1 MDTLLREGWLS
12 RCPSEFQRAV
22 LAAARR
28 RSFAAKQFVYH
39 IADAPAGIFGVAS
52 GAFALISATERSA
65 SHLGHL
71 VRPGDWFGE
80 GPLLTGEP
88 RRVAAQARMA
98 GEVFALPIKQIAVL
112 CATNPAW
119 HRHFAAL
126 AFENLSIAI
135 SVITDLQLQRSEARI
150 AAALLRAAGRTVLT
164 PARKPLPVPLSQ
176 SDLGEM
182 ANVSRQV
189 VNITLRRW
197 QDAGWIS
204 VSYGE
209 VVVSDIQQLR
219 QCAAE

>member
-1 MDTLLREGWLS
+1 MDILLQEGWLS

-22 LAAARR
+22 LTAGRR
-28 RSFAAKQFVYH
+28 RSFAAKHFVYH
-39 IADAPAGIFGVAS
+39 IGDAPAGIFGVAS
-52 GAFALISATERSA
+52 GAFALISAAERSEP
-65 SHLGHL
+65 HLSHL
-71 VRPGDWFGE
+71 VRSGGWFGE

-98 GEVFALPIKQIAVL
+98 GEVFALPLKQIAAL

-135 SVITDLQLQRSEARI
+135 GVISDLQLQRSAARI
-150 AAALLRAAGRTVLT
+150 AAALLRAAGCTVLA
-164 PARKPLPVPLSQ
+164 PGRKPVPVPLSQ

-189 VNITLRRW
+189 VNATLRQW
-197 QDAGWIS
+197 QGAGWIS
-204 VSYGE
+204 VRYGE
-209 VVVSDIQQLR
+209 VVVREIEELR
-219 QCAAE
+219 QCTAV